1 MNKQEV
7 EWFNK
12 LSNLRN
18 DLRQTTRDN
27 NADAI
32 WQYIAGHYS
41 EQAHFIYE
49 LLQNADD
56 CNATKVEFELMPDRL
71 VFKHNGEKPFSISEP
86 GPEAEKR
93 DAERG
98 ALGHVNAIT
107 GVGTSTKDVNSIGKF
122 GIGFK
127 SVFSYTAT
135 PHIYDDG
142 MCFKIEDFIIPV
154 LLKDDFPGRE
164 KGTTV
169 FVFPFRQ
176 DEKAQA
182 NPAEDIFQK
191 LQTLILPTFFLR
203 TLKRIDWKYNTKHGS
218 YSKEQEELPLS
229 AFTEE
234 EKIETS
240 RVCLKKTIVM
250 DGSQEET
257 VDSFLV
263 FSRQLPQSNLFY
275 SVAFGLDENGN
286 IKPVQYAPFCYFPT
300 KIDARLK
307 FVVHAPFLL
316 TSTREGINQ
325 SEDIHIRQ
333 NQDMLDRL
341 AKLLADSIIV
351 LHDLSVS
358 QSKRYLSDDLILRQ
372 IIPLLP
378 PKVVGW
384 DRLNMEKFCTEPLE
398 VFKTK
403 RVIPCE
409 GGYCEK
415 QHAYKAEYVHITECF
430 DDADLQ
436 AFTGDSAAKWV
447 FKSIATQDVRGE
459 TRDVIVPYIKQ
470 IINDRGPIS
479 PDYILGKVEK
489 EFIESRSSDIDWLK
503 KFYRWLKE
511 SKRLSACR
519 RYRILLNQHCQAVT
533 LVKVVNGREENQL
546 YLPVDGDTTF
556 QSIHPELRKLE
567 EIQELERFS
576 GMREPSPVDIA
587 SNWIENAKHGT
598 ESEKNECVRLL
609 IRLGCAGGVSINVR
623 RTIIEGLKDPNVA
636 LFKSMA
642 EDQSFRRA
650 SELYWQSERLQE
662 FWGAESNGRFIDQNH
677 YADLGDASNI
687 KNLLTEVGI
696 SDKVHLELQT
706 FDTQTP
712 NFWSILQ
719 DAKEKGYIRE
729 IVRPVRF
736 STPCCPCIEQRLSF
750 IRQQVLEGTISEPGV
765 LEAAQ
770 RRSQQIWEIL
780 NDIVAGYSVDTNITS
795 VFKSTYAYRQR
806 YARTDTEEVGGSQ
819 LYDLLVQVPWI
830 WCRDGSF
837 QRASDISTAG
847 LREDFTSG
855 TTYKRVCDLLDIRTV
870 NLETVRQTIA
880 GLPAADQQ
888 AYEWGHRLQ
897 EWGIRNENDLRRAF
911 ELLKNERA
919 TRILP
924 PPTVNPPPVFP
935 EPPVA
940 QPPETNDLQSKIQR
954 SREATRQYKEW
965 KRRERSATEPPEEK
979 EMPLSE
985 DDDEKQ
991 PMPRDLQKE
1000 MEKSLKECQEKIDRI
1015 KADVELEQKAVEAPE
1030 YSYAWLK
1037 TRIEL
1042 EIRANGANDGEKREA
1057 SVSFAKMEREEDTE
1071 NMFILSA
1078 TSDSIPQWFEEEV
1091 NQKLTLRIPGRQD
1104 IETVIESM
1112 SVMSFRLRAKVRIL
1126 PGMEDLDYS
1135 KVVEAKTVATRPDF
1149 LLASLKE
1156 GVEALGYDD
1165 NYNLK
1170 ENLPEGIKFVFGPPG
1185 TGKTTYLARE
1195 EIIPLARNVKQPH
1208 VLVLTPTNKAA
1219 DVLTNRIIKE
1229 CGGDEDYKD
1238 WLTRFGM
1245 TTDPNLQDSPVV
1257 RAKNVEIEDGQSA
1270 IVIATI
1276 DRFAYDAFTSMGR
1289 MKLRDFKWDYIIF
1302 DEASMIPLMKIL
1314 YPIYQCRENV
1324 QQFIVAGDPMQ
1335 IAPVIQSDLSIG
1347 QNIYTMVKLCDFAN
1361 PTTEPTEKHYEVV
1374 RLPKQFRSVPC
1385 IGRVFSEFAYGGL
1398 LEHHRAAAEEKNL
1411 TVKGLPAISPLTVMR
1426 FPVSRF
1432 ESIFRVKRL
1441 NKKSS
1446 YQIYSALFVF
1456 EYICKLADGLRAA
1469 GRLGFRIGVIS
1480 PYRAQADIV
1489 ARLVARLDKKRLEGL
1504 EVHVGTVHGFQG
1516 DECEMIIAL
1525 LNPPQGMGRGEKGSF
1540 INDKKV
1546 LNVAISRARDY
1557 LVLAIPDDN
1566 TRNVQYLFG
1575 PLKIRKLMKQTPGVF
1590 SEFATP
1596 NLEEIVWGD
1605 KDYIEKNTFSTG
1617 HQSVNVYETPEK
1629 RFEVR
1634 SEDVAIDIHFRPERL
1649 ADKQD
1654 ESFVSERERIEI
1666 VSKTEE
1672 ELAREKFV
1680 LPAGYRKPRP
1690 DERFVP
1696 CQKHYYIMGQEDEP
1710 KFCEDEW
1717 EDIPMN
1723 QVLAIE
1729 DEV

>member
-18 DLRQTTRDN
+18 ELRQTTRDN

-71 VFKHNGEKPFSISEP
+71 VFKHNGKKPFSISEP

-98 ALGHVNAIT
+98 SLGHVNAIT

-154 LLKDDFPGRE
+154 LLKDDFPGRK
-164 KGTTV
+164 KGTTI

-176 DEKAQA
+176 DGKAQA

-203 TLKRIDWKYNTKHGS
+203 TLQRIDWKYNTKHGS

-234 EKIETS
+234 KIEAS
-240 RVCLKKTIVM
+240 RVWLKKTIVV
-250 DGSQEET
+250 DARQEEA
-257 VDSFLV
+257 VDSFIV
-263 FSRQLPQSNLFY
+263 FSRQLPKSNLFY
-275 SVAFGLDENGN
+275 SVAFGLDENEN

-341 AKLLADSIIV
+341 ARLLADSIIG
-351 LHDLSVS
+351 LHDLSVN

-384 DRLNMEKFCTEPLE
+384 DRLNMEKFYTEPLE

-403 RVIPCE
+403 CVIPCE

-415 QHAYKAEYVHITECF
+415 RHAYKAEYVHITDFF

-436 AFTGDSAAKWV
+436 AFTGDSSAKWV
-447 FKSIATQDVRGE
+447 FKSIATSDTRGE
-459 TRDVIVPYIKQ
+459 TREVIVPYIKQ
-470 IINDRGPIS
+470 IINGRGPIS
-479 PDYILGKVEK
+479 PDDILGTIQG
-489 EFIESRSSDIDWLK
+489 EFIECRSADTDWLK
-503 KFYRWLKE
+503 KVYRWLKE
-511 SKRLSACR
+511 SKRLSAYR

-546 YLPVDGDTTF
+546 FLPVDGDTTF

-567 EIQELERFS
+567 EIQELERFA
-576 GMREPSPVDIA
+576 GMREPSPLDIA
-587 SNWIENAKHGT
+587 SNWIEDAKHGT
-598 ESEKNECVRLL
+598 ETKKDECVRLL
-609 IRLGCAGGVSINVR
+609 IRLGCSGGVAINVR
-623 RTIIEGLKDPNVA
+623 RTIIEGLKNPNVGQ
-636 LFKSMA
+636 FKSMA
-642 EDQSFRRA
+642 GGQSFRRA
-650 SELYWQSERLQE
+650 SELYWQSERLQQL
-662 FWGAESNGRFIDQNH
+662 WGAESAGRFIDLTH
-677 YADLGDASNI
+677 YVGLGDLNNV
-687 KNLLTEVGI
+687 KTLLTEVGI
-696 SDKVHLELQT
+696 SDKIHLELKINN
-706 FDTQTP
+706 TP
-712 NFWSILQ
+712 NWDVLVKAYEYRSLP
-719 DAKEKGYIRE
+719 KNT
-729 IVRPVRF
+729 RPVRLT
-736 STPCCPCIEQRLSF
+736 TPHCSCIEQRLLA
-750 IRQQVLEGTISEPGV
+750 IREGRLNESGELADKQLKSRQVW
-765 LEAAQ
+765 EA
-770 RRSQQIWEIL
+770 L
-780 NDIVAGYSVDTNITS
+780 NDIAAGNLDVTDIKA
-795 VFKSTYAYRQR
+795 VFKSCYVFKKPRKQQETR
-806 YARTDTEEVGGSQ
+806 EMVSSQ

-830 WCRDGSF
+830 WCRNGSF
-837 QRASDISTAG
+837 KRASDISTAE
-847 LREDFTSG
+847 LREEFTSKA
-855 TTYKRVCDLLDIRTV
+855 TYEPTCKRVCDLLDIRTL
-870 NLETVRQTIA
+870 NHETVRQTIA
-880 GLPAADQQ
+880 GLPESDQQ
-888 AYEWGHRLQ
+888 AYEWGRILQ
-897 EWGIRNENDLRRAF
+897 ARGINNENDFQRAI
-911 ELLKNERA
+911 ELIMTESASKQVFPP
-919 TRILP
+919 LP
-924 PPTVNPPPVFP
+924 PDNRNPVPPI
-935 EPPVA
+935 PPGPG
-940 QPPETNDLQSKIQR
+940 QEDIQAKVRR
-954 SREATRQYKEW
+954 SRELTQKYKEK
-965 KRRERSATEPPEEK
+965 KRKERPEGEQPEAKPTLPP
-979 EMPLSE
+979 E
-985 DDDEKQ
+985 DDDVMQ
-991 PMPRDLQKE
+991 PKPVNFQKKMDELLSKHQAQIAQLNADAELQ
-1000 MEKSLKECQEKIDRI
+1000 
-1015 KADVELEQKAVEAPE
+1015 AKAVEAEE

-1037 TRIEL
+1037 SRIDL
-1042 EIRANGANDGEKREA
+1042 EIRASGAEDGEKREA
-1057 SVSFAKMEREEDTE
+1057 SVSFAKMEREKGTE

-1091 NQKLTLRIPGRQD
+1091 NQRLTLRIPGQRD

-1112 SVMSFRLRAKVRIL
+1112 SVMSFRLRAKIRIL
-1126 PGMEDLDYS
+1126 PGMESIDYS

-1156 GVEALGYDD
+1156 GVEALGYEE

-1170 ENLPEGIKFVFGPPG
+1170 ENLPEDIKFVFGPPG
-1185 TGKTTYLARE
+1185 TGKTTYLARK
-1195 EIIPLARNVKQPH
+1195 EIIPLARNEKQLH

-1245 TTDPNLQDSPVV
+1245 TLDLELQDSPVA
-1257 RAKNVEIEDGQSA
+1257 RAKDVEIKDGRSA
-1270 IVIATI
+1270 VVVATI
-1276 DRFAYDAFTSMGR
+1276 IRFAYDAFTSMGGV
-1289 MKLRDFKWDYIIF
+1289 KLSEVKWDYVIV
-1302 DEASMIPLMKIL
+1302 DEASMIPLMQIL
-1314 YPIYQCRENV
+1314 YPIYKCKENGTK
-1324 QQFIVAGDPMQ
+1324 FIIAGDPMQ
-1335 IAPVIQSDLSIG
+1335 IAPVVMSDLSVDE
-1347 QNIYTMVKLCDFAN
+1347 NIYTMVKLENFAE
-1361 PTTEPTEKHYEVV
+1361 PTTEPRQYEVV
-1374 RLPKQFRSVPC
+1374 RLQEQFRSVPC
-1385 IGRVFSEFAYGGL
+1385 IGRIFSEFAYGGL
-1398 LEHHRAAAEEKNL
+1398 LVHHRAPAEEQNL
-1411 TVKGLPAISPLTVMR
+1411 VVNGLPAITPLTVMR

-1432 ESIFRVKRL
+1432 ESIFKIKL
-1441 NKKSS
+1441 LGMSS

-1469 GRLGFRIGVIS
+1469 GRSGFRIGVIS
-1480 PYRAQADIV
+1480 PYRAQANIV
-1489 ARLVARLDKKRLEGL
+1489 ERLVARLDKERLEGV

-1525 LNPPQGMGRGEKGSF
+1525 LNPPQGMGRKEGSF
-1540 INDKKV
+1540 INDKKI

-1557 LVLAIPDDN
+1557 LVLAIPDAN
-1566 TRNVQYLFG
+1566 TRNVQYLYR
-1575 PLKIRKLMKQTPGVF
+1575 PLQIYRLMQQTPGVF
-1590 SEFATP
+1590 TEFQTP
-1596 NLEEIVWGD
+1596 CLEEEVWGD

-1617 HQSVNVYETPEK
+1617 HQNVNVYETPEK

-1634 SEDVAIDIHFRPERL
+1634 SEDLAIDIHFRPDRL

-1654 ESFVSERERIEI
+1654 TSFVSERERIE
-1666 VSKTEE
+1666 VEVKAEDQARKEFVVPQGYHSPRSEE
-1672 ELAREKFV
+1672 R
-1680 LPAGYRKPRP
+1680 
-1690 DERFVP
+1690 VP
-1696 CQKHYYIMGQEDEP
+1696 VEKHYYVFGQTEP
-1710 KFCEDEW
+1710 KFCEDET
-1717 EDIPMN
+1717 EDIDPS

-1729 DEV
+1729 D